1 MTLLEI
7 VRGRFLRGIVK
18 KGLTIR

>member
-7 VRGRFLRGIVK
+7 VHGIFLRGIVK
-18 KGLTIR
+18 KGRTIR